1 MRIQITLTSLDKSI
15 FHKTHASFPKE
26 NKVNHWGLGGLNMDG
41 ASLQNLGSTWVRG
54 LIRDAEGNWVKGYSR
69 AIGVTTVRVNYTNIP
84 FF

>member
-1 MRIQITLTSLDKSI
+1 
-15 FHKTHASFPKE
+15 
-26 NKVNHWGLGGLNMDG
+26 MDG

-69 AIGVTTVRVNYTNIP
+69 AIGVTTIRVNYTDIP